1 MYLIKKR
8 THYQKYFNKNIFV
21 RNFENKISY
30 GLFKDM
36 KFSMQEDNILA
47 SFYLRCK
54 NMYDN
59 HYTTKIIATDEI
71 RPYIYNIYID
81 NSLHV
86 TEGLQEVKEHII
98 KNTNE
103 NIFCHI
109 CEMLSDGFKPIE
121 KKGGTPKFNIV
132 DHINI

>member
-1 MYLIKKR
+1 MYRIKKR
-8 THYQKYFNKNIFV
+8 TYYQKYFNKNIFV
-21 RNFENKISY
+21 RNFENKITK

-36 KFSMQEDNILA
+36 KFNMQEDNVLA
-47 SFYLRCK
+47 SFYLKCK
-54 NMYDN
+54 NIHGN
-59 HYTTKIIATDEI
+59 HYSTTIIATDEV

-86 TEGLQEVKEHII
+86 TQGLQEVKEHIVN
-98 KNTNE
+98 KTNE

-109 CEMLSDGFKPIE
+109 CEMLSDGFEPI
-121 KKGGTPKFNIV
+121 KKKKSSPKFNIV